1 MADSAR
7 PLCLVFHTQV
17 LGGMHSPADGR
28 MDERWRSFMKF
39 QIARARECFAD
50 AEAGVDLL
58 DAKARW
64 PVW

>member
-1 MADSAR
+1 MA
-7 PLCLVFHTQV
+7 LCLQV
-17 LGGMHSPADGR
+17 LSGMHSPANGR